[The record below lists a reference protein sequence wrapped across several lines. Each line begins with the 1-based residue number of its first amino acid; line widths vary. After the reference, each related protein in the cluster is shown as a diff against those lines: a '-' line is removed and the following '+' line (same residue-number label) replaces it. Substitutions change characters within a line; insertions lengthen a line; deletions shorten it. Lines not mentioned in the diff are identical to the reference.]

1 MSNENQETIADI
13 VREMRKRAEEVY
25 AGQAGYPES
34 WKDQM
39 NDDEI
44 REIADRIEA
53 ALKREKA
60 NPVRN
65 CGKYKTAKDAF
76 AGFNKMCDGKT
87 CYRCPFSAERNECM
101 SCVLNW
107 LYAKEDKDVSK

>member
-1 MSNENQETIADI
+1 MSDEKQETIADI

-53 ALKREKA
+53 ADHRFREITKMIPHEEA
-60 NPVRN
+60 AAAEMETTCMIMIAVHSHGRRCRMRLAGKKN
-65 CGKYKTAKDAF
+65 CRSRTAQ
-76 AGFNKMCDGKT
+76 
-87 CYRCPFSAERNECM
+87 
-101 SCVLNW
+101 
-107 LYAKEDKDVSK
+107 

>member
-1 MSNENQETIADI
+1 MTEKNQESILDI

-53 ALKREKA
+53 AYKRERYPKRPLMGPA
-60 NPVRN
+60 LKESTPRL
-65 CGKYKTAKDAF
+65 ARMWQDAV
-76 AGFNKMCDGKT
+76 K
-87 CYRCPFSAERNECM
+87 
-101 SCVLNW
+101 
-107 LYAKEDKDVSK
+107 